1 MTSPSPES
9 TGTFPDNQEM
19 SKCRLRAKKIAFP
32 HQKAK
37 QRSFFSNQVHLLF
50 WSMVISLM
58 LKVKYV
64 MNWGTL
70 VGKFSMKFILGL
82 CV

>member
-19 SKCRLRAKKIAFP
+19 SKCLFAPKKLPFRTKRPNNAV
-32 HQKAK
+32 
-37 QRSFFSNQVHLLF
+37 FSLTKF
-50 WSMVISLM
+50 TYSLGHIIDAES
-58 LKVKYV
+58 YV

-70 VGKFSMKFILGL
+70 VGKLSMKFILGL